1 MDGWNRLLA
10 LLDQVLGF
18 PNRIRSTVKKRWQS
32 FDQRTGEHVF
42 VLEYRIKVK
51 PGIYPPE
58 KPAHSPRDLHAKAQG
73 MPIKP
78 AKPVAPMPM
87 IRELMDVRFVNTVD
101 SSPSPPSSKVGK
113 KTTVRNATIPRKT
126 RPIRLNP
133 SASPIKPA

>member
-10 LLDQVLGF
+10 LLDQTLGF

-58 KPAHSPRDLHAKAQG
+58 KPAQSPRDLHPKAPAR
-73 MPIKP
+73 PIKP
-78 AKPVAPMPM
+78 AKPVGRMDT

-101 SSPSPPSSKVGK
+101 SSPSSRSPKPDKRTTAKSSVVPKKSRPKPP
-113 KTTVRNATIPRKT
+113 
-126 RPIRLNP
+126 
-133 SASPIKPA
+133 ASPTKPT

>member
-10 LLDQVLGF
+10 LLDQTLGF

-58 KPAHSPRDLHAKAQG
+58 KPAQSPRDLHQRVPARPAK
-73 MPIKP
+73 PIKP
-78 AKPVAPMPM
+78 LRPVGRMDT

-101 SSPSPPSSKVGK
+101 SSPSPRSNGSGK
-113 KTTVRNATIPRKT
+113 KATVKKSPIPKKT
-126 RPIRLNP
+126 RPNP
-133 SASPIKPA
+133 PASPIKPV